1 MEKVTE
7 HIQLRQEMESHIK
20 SKSLDETFAY
30 FSLNVLFPLNKR
42 WYYCENNIAADH
54 ILQYCENTLGS
65 CQKL

>member
-42 WYYCENNIAADH
+42 
-54 ILQYCENTLGS
+54 
-65 CQKL
+65 